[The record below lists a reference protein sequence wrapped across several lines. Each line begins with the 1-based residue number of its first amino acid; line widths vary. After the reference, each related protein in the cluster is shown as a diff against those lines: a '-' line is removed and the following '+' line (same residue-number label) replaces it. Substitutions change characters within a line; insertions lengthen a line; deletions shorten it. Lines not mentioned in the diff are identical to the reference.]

1 MFLTNKGSVMLKII
15 PVLLSLLI
23 FPFNYTYAGCGSC
36 KIDKSVKKASTV
48 HGVLNQVPGS
58 GKIVGSVHASC
69 GMCNF
74 GVKTKEGCDLSI
86 KIGENV
92 YGVRGTSIEDHG
104 DSHAEDGFCNAIRTA
119 SVSGYITGDYFIAES
134 FELLKD

>member
-1 MFLTNKGSVMLKII
+1 MDKNIKITSSV
-15 PVLLSLLI
+15 
-23 FPFNYTYAGCGSC
+23 
-36 KIDKSVKKASTV
+36 
-48 HGVLNQVPGS
+48 HEVLNQVPDS

-74 GVKTKEGCDLSI
+74 GVKTSKSCDLSI

-92 YGVRGTSIEDHG
+92 YGVRGTGIEDHG
-104 DSHAEDGFCNAIRTA
+104 DSHAENGFCNAIRTA
-119 SVSGYITGDYFIAES
+119 SVSGYITGDYFISKS